1 MSNASSK
8 SILHDATPSWNGY
21 NYQGKVGLYVCL
33 VNILNEGRAGVD
45 LSAFDTFLDEHHI
58 EYEWIED
65 FAIKRGEDYLSLH
78 QVKHKGENK
87 FKDHV
92 EAIATILHRKN
103 GVLPDTD
110 IFKYF
115 TFRSKKKGDSAAEKE
130 KLKAEITKCMLV
142 NDKGLLDSNWKANIQ
157 SANIEYRSNLTK
169 CITDFESLSQKIFS
183 ISTTYFHTADEVEPP
198 LESITNIAGIPSHLI
213 PNLVQPMSLSC
224 QQVFLSFDN
233 SKVYKLAL
241 SDDALNL
248 ELDTLI
254 KELLALFHP
263 GEAFSGEDIKLYK
276 TALCALIDQN
286 LVIRHKHIRDKQDNH
301 LPYLQRTKPS
311 ISFNEIVQEL
321 KKTYRVQDAAYWNQV
336 CRENFEK
343 AYKEQLD
350 ELYDDIKYSTSD
362 EDIEEYHHYIA
373 RLESVRINIIDNY
386 FPSECVSFLRKI
398 YPHTIKNT
406 NIREFYEAISEPQKI
421 KSVFLDFIQEV
432 KKPSGKLTLACKNDI
447 FEFQPSCIDFNFT
460 RARRKDRAIDTVRKG
475 LADNYGNQSFILSN
489 VDYIVVNSTDAED
502 VIPAGIEK
510 ITQVESYE
518 HTNSNLKSSDKI
530 TQQKEVSFMDS
541 RKALGEING

>member
-33 VNILNEGRAGVD
+33 VNILKEGRAGVD

-115 TFRSKKKGDSAAEKE
+115 TFKSKKKGDTATEKD

-157 SANIEYRSNLTK
+157 SANIEYRSNLIK
-169 CITDFESLSQKIFS
+169 CITDFESLSQKAFS
-183 ISTTYFHTADEVEPP
+183 TSTTYFHTADEVEPP
-198 LESITNIAGIPSHLI
+198 LESITDIAGIPSHLI
-213 PNLVQPMSLSC
+213 PNLAQPMSLSC

-233 SKVYKLAL
+233 SADYNLAL
-241 SDDALNL
+241 SDDGLNL
-248 ELDTLI
+248 ELDKLI
-254 KELLALFHP
+254 KELLALLHL
-263 GEAFSGEDIKLYK
+263 GTTFSDTDVKLYK
-276 TALCALIDQN
+276 TALCALIDRN
-286 LVIRHKHIRDKQDNH
+286 LVIRHQHIRDKQDNH

-311 ISFNEIVQEL
+311 IFFNEIVQEL
-321 KKTYRVQDAAYWNQV
+321 KRTYRVQDAAYWNLV

-343 AYKEQLD
+343 AYKEQ
-350 ELYDDIKYSTSD
+350 I
-362 EDIEEYHHYIA
+362 EDTYMLLARSVIDNKTYQYHTV
-373 RLESVRINIIDNY
+373 RLEFVRLNVIQQY
-386 FPSECVSFLRKI
+386 FPNDCAGFLRRI
-398 YPHTIKNT
+398 YPHVPQGIL
-406 NIREFYEAISEPQKI
+406 EHQYYSEISEPKKI
-421 KSVFLDFIQEV
+421 KSVFFNFI
-432 KKPSGKLTLACKNDI
+432 KKVEKSSGKLTLECKNNI
-447 FEFQPSCIDFNFT
+447 FEYQPSCINFNEADPESKFIEVE
-460 RARRKDRAIDTVRKG
+460 RVKKG
-475 LADNYGNQSFILSN
+475 LADNQGNQSNIFTN
-489 VDYIVVNSTDAED
+489 VDYIVVNSTDKDDE
-502 VIPAGIEK
+502 ILAGIEK
-510 ITQVESYE
+510 ITEVESYDQQ
-518 HTNSNLKSSDKI
+518 SSDLKESDKI
-530 TQQKEVSFMDS
+530 TQQKEISFMDS

>member
-33 VNILNEGRAGVD
+33 INILKEGRVGVD
-45 LSAFDTFLDEHHI
+45 LPAFDTFLDEHHI

-103 GVLPDTD
+103 GVLSDTD

-115 TFRSKKKGDSAAEKE
+115 TFKSKKKGDTAAEKE
-130 KLKAEITKCMLV
+130 KIKTEIINCRLV
-142 NDKGLLDSNWKANIQ
+142 NDNGLLDSNWKSNVQ
-157 SANIEYRSNLTK
+157 SANIEYRRNLAK
-169 CITDFESLSQKIFS
+169 CFTDFESLSQKAFS

-198 LESITNIAGIPSHLI
+198 LESITDIAGIPSHLI
-213 PNLVQPMSLSC
+213 PNLAQQMSLSC

-233 SKVYKLAL
+233 SKDYKLAL
-241 SDDALNL
+241 SDNALNL
-248 ELDTLI
+248 ELDNLI

-263 GEAFSGEDIKLYK
+263 KEACLEENIKLYK

-286 LVIRHKHIRDKQDNH
+286 LVTRHQHIRDKADNDIQ
-301 LPYLQRTKPS
+301 YLRGTKPS
-311 ISFNEIVQEL
+311 INFNEIVREL
-321 KKTYRVQDAAYWNQV
+321 KSSFRVQNEAYWNLV

-343 AYKEQLD
+343 AYKEQ
-350 ELYDDIKYSTSD
+350 I
-362 EDIEEYHHYIA
+362 EDTHTLLANSVIDNETYQYYTV
-373 RLESVRINIIDNY
+373 RLESVRKNVIQQY
-386 FPSECVSFLRKI
+386 FPNDCAGFLRRI
-398 YPHTIKNT
+398 YPHIFQGTSEHQYYT
-406 NIREFYEAISEPQKI
+406 EISEPKKI
-421 KSVFLDFIQEV
+421 KSVFFNFIKKVE
-432 KKPSGKLTLACKNDI
+432 KPSGKLTLECKNNI
-447 FEFQPSCIDFNFT
+447 FEYQPSCINFNEADPESKFIEVE
-460 RARRKDRAIDTVRKG
+460 RVKKG
-475 LADNYGNQSFILSN
+475 LADNQGNQSNIFTN
-489 VDYIVVNSTDAED
+489 VDYIVVNSTDKDDE
-502 VIPAGIEK
+502 ILAGIEK
-510 ITQVESYE
+510 ITEVKSYE
-518 HTNSNLKSSDKI
+518 QQSSDLKESDKI
-530 TQQKEVSFMDS
+530 TQQKEISFMDS